1 LTAVALP
8 SDRVPATRE
17 AARLFEAY
25 SEQLLGYCLGRLGSR
40 SEAEDAVQTTFLYAF
55 RALRRGVVPE
65 CESAWLTTIARNACH
80 SQRRT
85 LSRRGPLSTDVDL
98 DTVALA
104 RPDGDEDSV
113 LLGLKEALASIPER
127 QRQALLLRE
136 WQGLAP
142 REIAS
147 RLGMSG
153 PATHALLGR
162 ARKSLAQAL
171 TLPVRP
177 VAGIAWLFVE
187 IRSYVKAF
195 FTGVSAKA
203 AVAGVAIVGV
213 GAGGVAAERSLADP
227 STPAAPAAVVDTPR
241 VEMRATPPI
250 VGTRT
255 ARVLAAPRERV
266 ENVERSSTRVAGTA
280 SDRGKI
286 TRVLVPT
293 SPTRSGDPAGE
304 PRTRDEQPPAA
315 PDALADLPV
324 KPPIL
329 RKAELPPVV
338 VPPVDLPPIDLAP
351 LPPIDLPPVEL
362 PPVELPL
369 LP

>member
-1 LTAVALP
+1 
-8 SDRVPATRE
+8 
-17 AARLFEAY
+17 
-25 SEQLLGYCLGRLGSR
+25 
-40 SEAEDAVQTTFLYAF
+40 
-55 RALRRGVVPE
+55 
-65 CESAWLTTIARNACH
+65 
-80 SQRRT
+80 
-85 LSRRGPLSTDVDL
+85 
-98 DTVALA
+98 
-104 RPDGDEDSV
+104 
-113 LLGLKEALASIPER
+113 
-127 QRQALLLRE
+127 
-136 WQGLAP
+136 
-142 REIAS
+142 
-147 RLGMSG
+147 
-153 PATHALLGR
+153 
-162 ARKSLAQAL
+162 
-171 TLPVRP
+171 
-177 VAGIAWLFVE
+177 
-187 IRSYVKAF
+187 
-195 FTGVSAKA
+195 
-203 AVAGVAIVGV
+203 
-213 GAGGVAAERSLADP
+213 
-227 STPAAPAAVVDTPR
+227 
-241 VEMRATPPI
+241 MRATPPI

-293 SPTRSGDPAGE
+293 TPTRSGDPAGE